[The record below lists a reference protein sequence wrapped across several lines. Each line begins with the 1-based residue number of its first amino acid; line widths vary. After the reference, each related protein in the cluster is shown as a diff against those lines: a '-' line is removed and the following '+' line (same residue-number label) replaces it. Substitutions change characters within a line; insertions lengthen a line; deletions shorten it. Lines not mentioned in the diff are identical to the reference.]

1 MWVYCAICCSL
12 VSEFGCVGYIFCFV
26 GLFRLSLVVVFD
38 CLWFVSLVVLCVG
51 DVILGLILIVWI
63 FAVLIKFV
71 VSV

>member
-1 MWVYCAICCSL
+1 M
-12 VSEFGCVGYIFCFV
+12 
-26 GLFRLSLVVVFD
+26 VVFD

-71 VSV
+71 VFV